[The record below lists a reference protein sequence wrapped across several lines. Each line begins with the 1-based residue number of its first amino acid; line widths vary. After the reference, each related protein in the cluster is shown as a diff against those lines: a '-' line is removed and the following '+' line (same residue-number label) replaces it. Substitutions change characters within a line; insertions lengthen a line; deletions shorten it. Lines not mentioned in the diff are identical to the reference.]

1 MPGDNA
7 SSTVCHT
14 HNSSKNY
21 RISALANIWGN
32 YHCFTCKNTPHL
44 HKIGTRYPFLVSSS
58 ILNNWQGLRI
68 MNGYQGDKIHVDY
81 ITIPGATV
89 KELEHPFLAEYSNVH
104 RTLDVLLVGLLNDVL
119 CGATDSDI
127 MEDICHFRNSV
138 KSISAGTGDIYQ
150 GYFATAT
157 LLFPSRITVIEK
169 DHRRMVDNRRR
180 SNGFPHLPD

>member
-1 MPGDNA
+1 MM
-7 SSTVCHT
+7 S
-14 HNSSKNY
+14 
-21 RISALANIWGN
+21 
-32 YHCFTCKNTPHL
+32 F
-44 HKIGTRYPFLVSSS
+44 
-58 ILNNWQGLRI
+58 
-68 MNGYQGDKIHVDY
+68 VD
-81 ITIPGATV
+81 
-89 KELEHPFLAEYSNVH
+89 
-104 RTLDVLLVGLLNDVL
+104 